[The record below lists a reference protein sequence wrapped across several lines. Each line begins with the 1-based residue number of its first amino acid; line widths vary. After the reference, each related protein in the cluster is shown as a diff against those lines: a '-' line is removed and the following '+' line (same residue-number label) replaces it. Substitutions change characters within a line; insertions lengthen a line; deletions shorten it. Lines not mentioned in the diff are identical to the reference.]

1 MANTKQQLPSQRITE
16 AAFTSQVIAL
26 ARWYKWRVAHFRPAM
41 TKRGNW
47 VTAVQGDG
55 AGFPDL
61 VLVRNGEL
69 IFAELKSARGTVKP
83 GSEQEKWLREL
94 SRVALLQRHPE
105 SVNVYVWKPQ
115 DITEIERILM

>member
-1 MANTKQQLPSQRITE
+1 MANNNMKATARPLPSERITE

-41 TKRGNW
+41 TKRGRW

-61 VLVRNGEL
+61 VLIRNGEL
-69 IFAELKSARGTVKP
+69 IFAELKSAKRKVEP
-83 GSEQEKWLREL
+83 GSEQEKWLSEL
-94 SRVALLQRHPE
+94 SKVAL
-105 SVNVYVWKPQ
+105 SVSVYVWKPQ
-115 DITEIERILM
+115 DITEIEKVLK

>member
-55 AGFPDL
+55 AGFPDC
-61 VLVRNGEL
+61 VLSRRERL
-69 IFAELKSARGTVKP
+69 IIAELKSAKG
-83 GSEQEKWLREL
+83 
-94 SRVALLQRHPE
+94 RVARQQELWLKSLAHAPIE
-105 SVNVYVWKPQ
+105 VYVWRPA
-115 DITEIERILM
+115 DIAEIEKVLT